1 MAARDSVLEVIFL
14 ELTKIGQMKPS
25 APDSSLPITT
35 VLPPVLAERIR
46 RHCDLLYGEG
56 FTASDA
62 FAQFWSEF
70 TIDAHFRERVQ
81 TKGRQL
87 QPIVFDSQDPSW
99 GLWPIDPE
107 ECAAIGFLLGLSLE
121 ESIADYLSNLPE
133 REVVRLEQEVASSG
147 RSLEEVFIE
156 MLIES
161 KSSATDPAD
170 WWKPGDG

>member
-1 MAARDSVLEVIFL
+1 
-14 ELTKIGQMKPS
+14 
-25 APDSSLPITT
+25 

-46 RHCDLLYGEG
+46 RHYGLLCGEG

-62 FAQFWSEF
+62 FVQFWSEF
-70 TIDAHFRERVQ
+70 TTDARFHDRIQ
-81 TKGRQL
+81 TKGREL
-87 QPIVFDSQDPSW
+87 QPIVFDSLDSSG

-121 ESIADYLSNLPE
+121 ESMADCLPNLPE
-133 REVVRLEQEVASSG
+133 RKVVRLEEEVAGSG

-161 KSSATDPAD
+161 KASAADPAD
-170 WWKPGDG
+170 WWKPGDK

>member
-1 MAARDSVLEVIFL
+1 MATRDSSLEVIFL
-14 ELTKIGQMKPS
+14 KLTKTGQMRPS
-25 APDSSLPITT
+25 APDSSLPITA

-46 RHCDLLYGEG
+46 RHYDLLYGEG

-70 TIDAHFRERVQ
+70 TTDARFRDRVQ
-81 TKGRQL
+81 TKVREL
-87 QPIVFDSQDPSW
+87 QPIVFDTQDPSW

-121 ESIADYLSNLPE
+121 ESIADCLSNLPE
-133 REVVRLEQEVASSG
+133 REVVRLEQEVGGCG
-147 RSLEEVFIE
+147 RSLEEAFIE

-170 WWKPGDG
+170 WWKPGDR